1 LSVRYCGRDFSDE
14 ELHHIRQLIAENPT
28 CHRAQ
33 LSRMTCQALQWYKA
47 DRGLKEMSARVAML
61 RMQDDG
67 LITLPPPRRT
77 RPDPTIHL
85 TDRTAPGTPI
95 ERPAGAF
102 RPLTM
107 QRVQRKPESRL
118 WVDRCSCN
126 IDIHI
131 HVA

>member
-1 LSVRYCGRDFSDE
+1 M
-14 ELHHIRQLIAENPT
+14 
-28 CHRAQ
+28 
-33 LSRMTCQALQWYKA
+33 SRMTCEILRWYKA

-67 LITLPPPRRT
+67 LITLLPPRRT
-77 RPDPTIHL
+77 RPDPTVHL
-85 TDRTAPGTPI
+85 TGRTAPGTPI

-118 WVDRCSCN
+118 WVDMCSCN